1 MQPCMPHIE
10 MEEVFKGIKGEKRVY
25 YPLSKLSS
33 FRVGGKGDLVIFPKD
48 LDDLILLRKRALEKG
63 IPLTLIGFGSNLL
76 IRDGGVRG
84 VTVILRKGLNYIRV
98 SGRRVIAGGG
108 TPLHELTKETA
119 RHSLSGLEFL
129 AGIPGTV
136 GGAVFM
142 NAGTNKGEIKDSLL
156 RITLLDSSGEVE
168 EVKRGDIP
176 FGYRQSGLPEGG
188 IVVEAEFQL
197 KEGKREEIEGAIESE
212 IERRKKKGEY
222 KGFNAGSIFKNPEG
236 YFAGRLIEEA
246 GLKGYRVGGAIVS
259 NDHAN
264 FILNEGGATA
274 GDILDLIAQVKD
286 RVYKKNGLLLEE
298 EIRIIGEG

>member
-10 MEEVFKGIKGEKRVY
+10 MEEVFKDIKGEKRVD

-33 FRVGGKGDLVIFPKD
+33 FRVGGKGDLVVFPKD
-48 LDDLILLRKRALEKG
+48 LDDLILLRRRALEKR

-84 VTVILRKGLNYIRV
+84 VTVILRKGFNYIKV
-98 SGRRVIAGGG
+98 IGKRVIAGGG
-108 TPLHELTKETA
+108 ASLQELAKETA
-119 RHSLSGLEFL
+119 KHSLSGLEFL
-129 AGIPGTV
+129 AGIPGTL
-136 GGAVFM
+136 GGAVAM
-142 NAGTNKGEIKDSLL
+142 NAGTDKGEIKDSLI
-156 RITLLDSSGEVE
+156 RITILDSSGEVAE
-168 EVKRGDIP
+168 LKKGDIP
-176 FGYRQSGLPEGG
+176 FGYRKSGLPDGG
-188 IVVEAEFQL
+188 IVVEAEFEL

-212 IERRKKKGEY
+212 LERRRKKGEY

-236 YFAGRLIEEA
+236 CFAGRLIEEA

-264 FILNEGGATA
+264 FILNEGEATA
-274 GDILDLIAQVKD
+274 RDILELIAHVKD
-286 RVYKKNGLLLEE
+286 RVCKNSGLLLEE